1 MDSGIDFDWR
11 KGIAPDESVFVHA
24 AGFVLAGGRSSRMGQ
39 DKALLTLGGEPLV
52 QRAVRKLSEI
62 CAEVAVA
69 GGTEDLARFGRV
81 IPDKSPG
88 CGPLGGIVSALE
100 QSSFEWNLFLPVD
113 APFVPASALKALL
126 VMAAGFQGVG
136 VVARVQGRMQ
146 PLCAVYSRRALGVL
160 QQELAGGRWKVL
172 SAIEGAGSVKVVDF
186 EDANW
191 FANLNTPEEF
201 AEAERHVDAL
211 DTLI

>member
-1 MDSGIDFDWR
+1 MD
-11 KGIAPDESVFVHA
+11 A

-39 DKALLTLGGEPLV
+39 DKALLRLGGEPLV

-62 CAEVAVA
+62 CAEVAIA

-100 QSSFEWNLFLPVD
+100 QSSFEWNLFLSVD

-211 DTLI
+211 DT